1 MRRIIVATSLGAS
14 LALGALALAPAVAL
28 ASGGG
33 GCGGPVT
40 ETAGTRVAIRDYCFS
55 PTILRVAPGEE
66 VVFDNRDSFTHN
78 VLGANGIWGSY
89 AALKGHRADTYRFTE
104 PGVYPYVCLYHPGM
118 VGAIVVGTGVGNG
131 FEATTAAGPVAQVTS
146 PELERAA
153 NVIPVDAPRERGPWT
168 FVVIAGTAAACL
180 AAGGAFALRRRR
192 AAD

>member
-1 MRRIIVATSLGAS
+1 MKRIIVATTLGAS
-14 LALGALALAPAVAL
+14 LAMGAMALAPAVAL

-40 ETAGTRVAIRDYCFS
+40 ETAGARVAIRDYCFA
-55 PTILRVAPGEE
+55 PTILHVEPGQG

-104 PGVYPYVCLYHPGM
+104 PGVYPYVCLFHPGM
-118 VGAIVVGTGVGNG
+118 VGAIVVGDGVGDG
-131 FEATTAAGPVAQVTS
+131 FEATTAAGPVAQVSS

-153 NVIPVDAPRERGPWT
+153 NVLPTDGPQERGPWT
-168 FVVIAGTAAACL
+168 FVVIAGAAAAC
-180 AAGGAFALRRRR
+180 ATAGGAVAMRRRR
-192 AAD
+192 ATG